1 MRRRLFNLDES
12 FRLEGELDDYD
23 RAMIACRMDK
33 DDDAHDG
40 PLLAM
45 LEMMPA

>member
-1 MRRRLFNLDES
+1 MMYDSVSEGDPDDADMRLVTDRLDL
-12 FRLEGELDDYD
+12 
-23 RAMIACRMDK
+23 

>member
-1 MRRRLFNLDES
+1 MRREWNLDEA
-12 FRLEGELDDYD
+12 FRLESEPDDYD
-23 RAMIACRMDK
+23 RAWLAARVDK